1 MKKMVKPNGVTKL
14 RNAAVVGV
22 MSAVSAS
29 VTAQESVAPIS
40 PLEQT
45 MYNSGKIWVVVAVAA
60 VILLGIFAY
69 LIRVDRVVSQL
80 EDEMN
85 QRLKQS

>member
-1 MKKMVKPNGVTKL
+1 MKKMVKPNGVIKL

>member
-1 MKKMVKPNGVTKL
+1 M
-14 RNAAVVGV
+14 
-22 MSAVSAS
+22 
-29 VTAQESVAPIS
+29 APIS